1 MVESGCKHGPFDLR
15 SPGRRKIATPSW
27 ELQLDRDG
35 PGTLDWSSF
44 LARFF
49 PTRQR
54 HDSEALAAYAAY
66 RNARPRGV
74 RALSGA
80 AAVTCQKH
88 TARSACPGN
97 DGRRGQ
103 CEERRRAGTCELG
116 VGGRQ
121 RRPRSRRSR
130 VIVAAST
137 VAVWSAIAAA
147 AIVVALVLWYVLPR
161 GGKRKRRPRT

>member
-1 MVESGCKHGPFDLR
+1 MVESGRKHGPFDLR

-66 RNARPRGV
+66 RNALDRRPGAQRRGGRHV
-74 RALSGA
+74 PEAHRALGMSW
-80 AAVTCQKH
+80 
-88 TARSACPGN
+88 
-97 DGRRGQ
+97 
-103 CEERRRAGTCELG
+103 
-116 VGGRQ
+116 Q
-121 RRPRSRRSR
+121 RRPPGSM
-130 VIVAAST
+130 
-137 VAVWSAIAAA
+137 
-147 AIVVALVLWYVLPR
+147 
-161 GGKRKRRPRT
+161 